1 MKGRKKS
8 TTERNEQLLIKLS
21 ESVKN
26 TLLDISNERRKAKAP
41 NKGLSDIAFEL
52 INEGLKTIKK

>member
-8 TTERNEQLLIKLS
+8 TTERNEQLLIRLS
-21 ESVKN
+21 ESEKN
-26 TLLDISNERRKAKAP
+26 SIRDISNERKKAKQK
-41 NKGLSDIAFEL
+41 NNTLGEIVGEL